1 MSIIK
6 RFSLLLC
13 LLLALTTGAAAAG
26 TITDLRTDCLVAGNG
41 SCQVTQTVTIEFTG
55 IEQSLTIPLGANAKR
70 ASIAGYR
77 AQKTVEDGY
86 TLFQLKDDAGFAG
99 SRTFTVTYTLS
110 GLVTET
116 DGEQTLNLPLL
127 CPKWDYPI
135 EHFSF
140 TVTMP
145 KDIETV
151 PGFSSG
157 YYGDVI
163 EDYMT
168 AARQGAVLLGDLD
181 TALKD
186 HESLTMTLALGP
198 RYFTGTYSGWSANWV
213 AAAFCILFALLALGY
228 WFLTL
233 RSPRLSVSSRSL
245 PPDSALPCDLPFLLA
260 GAKPDFNMLLCHWAS
275 LGYLSIAVD
284 PQGHVSLLR
293 HMYMGNERRGLECK
307 LFAALFARADR
318 CDGASIHYKNTAK
331 SAAGALAR
339 FWGRRLYERGSGNVL
354 VMRALAALCSGVA
367 LLSAASFLLPV
378 LLPFLIGLLAA
389 LLAQRPIALCTNRLH
404 APRTLA
410 AFFCTLLLFAL
421 LGSALFFLGRV
432 LFGELS
438 GFLREIPSLLSSIS
452 VPLASIKLR
461 LYALAGRLP
470 DGLGTGL
477 RASLDQF
484 FQSSGAFGAR
494 AYEWLFHQASS
505 FLSHLPG
512 VVLFAVAAIVSSFML
527 AAQLPQLRRSFAAHL
542 PQLARGKLASAL
554 GHIRAALG
562 WLLAQLKLMGVT
574 FLILTAGFL
583 LLRTE
588 YPLLFA
594 LLTTLI
600 DALPVFGTGTV
611 LIPWALLEFLH
622 GNTACGVGFLILY
635 AVAALTRQTLEPRLV
650 GQQIGLAPIFTLLAL
665 YAGYKTIGVPGM
677 ILFPICAVLFRQLW
691 DHSGLQN
698 S

>member
-6 RFSLLLC
+6 RFLLLLF

-77 AQKTVEDGY
+77 AQKIVEDGY

-99 SRTFTVTYTLS
+99 GRTFTVTYTLS

-213 AAAFCILFALLALGY
+213 AAAFCILFAVLALGY

-378 LLPFLIGLLAA
+378 LPLRWLVLALCFVLGAAMSACVQLAAIRWYLRHVPVLALGGVCAVAMLVLGNLSGTFPLMLLAA
-389 LLAQRPIALCTNRLH
+389 ALSALTGVLTRHGGQRSRAGGRLLGQVLGFRQFLRRVTPSHLLMRLQRDPQYFYRTLPYAEAMGLGAMFARKFGDTELDPCEWYNEPNL
-404 APRTLA
+404 PRTAEGFYEKLKE
-410 AFFCTLLLFAL
+410 TLAL
-421 LGSALFFLGRV
+421 LN
-432 LFGELS
+432 LS
-438 GFLREIPSLLSSIS
+438 I
-452 VPLASIKLR
+452 
-461 LYALAGRLP
+461 
-470 DGLGTGL
+470 
-477 RASLDQF
+477 Q
-484 FQSSGAFGAR
+484 
-494 AYEWLFHQASS
+494 
-505 FLSHLPG
+505 
-512 VVLFAVAAIVSSFML
+512 
-527 AAQLPQLRRSFAAHL
+527 
-542 PQLARGKLASAL
+542 
-554 GHIRAALG
+554 
-562 WLLAQLKLMGVT
+562 
-574 FLILTAGFL
+574 
-583 LLRTE
+583 
-588 YPLLFA
+588 
-594 LLTTLI
+594 
-600 DALPVFGTGTV
+600 
-611 LIPWALLEFLH
+611 
-622 GNTACGVGFLILY
+622 C
-635 AVAALTRQTLEPRLV
+635 
-650 GQQIGLAPIFTLLAL
+650 
-665 YAGYKTIGVPGM
+665 
-677 ILFPICAVLFRQLW
+677 
-691 DHSGLQN
+691 
-698 S
+698 

>member
-1 MSIIK
+1 MPS
-6 RFSLLLC
+6 RAFWAAC
-13 LLLALTTGAAAAG
+13 LRILAAA
-26 TITDLRTDCLVAGNG
+26 
-41 SCQVTQTVTIEFTG
+41 
-55 IEQSLTIPLGANAKR
+55 LG
-70 ASIAGYR
+70 
-77 AQKTVEDGY
+77 VF
-86 TLFQLKDDAGFAG
+86 LFV
-99 SRTFTVTYTLS
+99 R
-110 GLVTET
+110 
-116 DGEQTLNLPLL
+116 
-127 CPKWDYPI
+127 
-135 EHFSF
+135 
-140 TVTMP
+140 
-145 KDIETV
+145 
-151 PGFSSG
+151 
-157 YYGDVI
+157 
-163 EDYMT
+163 
-168 AARQGAVLLGDLD
+168 
-181 TALKD
+181 
-186 HESLTMTLALGP
+186 
-198 RYFTGTYSGWSANWV
+198 
-213 AAAFCILFALLALGY
+213 
-228 WFLTL
+228 
-233 RSPRLSVSSRSL
+233 
-245 PPDSALPCDLPFLLA
+245 
-260 GAKPDFNMLLCHWAS
+260 
-275 LGYLSIAVD
+275 
-284 PQGHVSLLR
+284 
-293 HMYMGNERRGLECK
+293 
-307 LFAALFARADR
+307 
-318 CDGASIHYKNTAK
+318 
-331 SAAGALAR
+331 
-339 FWGRRLYERGSGNVL
+339 
-354 VMRALAALCSGVA
+354 
-367 LLSAASFLLPV
+367 FLLPV
-378 LLPFLIGLLAA
+378 LLPFLIGLLVA

-527 AAQLPQLRRSFAAHL
+527 AAHL

-554 GHIRAALG
+554 GHIRAALGG

-691 DHSGLQN
+691 DHSGLQD

>member
-1 MSIIK
+1 MIPYSFRVFQPGRKKAGCGAENGAHLGRNGRIFPAYAARRVAFCAGLWYFIHDCRIFYGVSIIK
-6 RFSLLLC
+6 RFFLLLF

-70 ASIAGYR
+70 ASIAGYH

-151 PGFSSG
+151 PSFSSG

-213 AAAFCILFALLALGY
+213 AAAFCILFAVLALGY
-228 WFLTL
+228 WFVTL

-378 LLPFLIGLLAA
+378 LPLRWLVLALCFVLGAAMSACVQLAAIRWYLRHVPVLALGGVCAVAMLVLGNLSGTFPLMLLAA
-389 LLAQRPIALCTNRLH
+389 ALSALTGVLTRHGGQRSRAGGRLLGQVLGFRQFLRRVTPSHLLMRLQRDPQYFYRTLPYAEAMGLGAMFARKFGDTELDPCEWYNEPNL
-404 APRTLA
+404 PRTAEGFYEKLKE
-410 AFFCTLLLFAL
+410 TLAL
-421 LGSALFFLGRV
+421 LN
-432 LFGELS
+432 LS
-438 GFLREIPSLLSSIS
+438 I
-452 VPLASIKLR
+452 
-461 LYALAGRLP
+461 
-470 DGLGTGL
+470 
-477 RASLDQF
+477 Q
-484 FQSSGAFGAR
+484 
-494 AYEWLFHQASS
+494 
-505 FLSHLPG
+505 
-512 VVLFAVAAIVSSFML
+512 
-527 AAQLPQLRRSFAAHL
+527 
-542 PQLARGKLASAL
+542 
-554 GHIRAALG
+554 
-562 WLLAQLKLMGVT
+562 
-574 FLILTAGFL
+574 
-583 LLRTE
+583 
-588 YPLLFA
+588 
-594 LLTTLI
+594 
-600 DALPVFGTGTV
+600 
-611 LIPWALLEFLH
+611 
-622 GNTACGVGFLILY
+622 C
-635 AVAALTRQTLEPRLV
+635 
-650 GQQIGLAPIFTLLAL
+650 
-665 YAGYKTIGVPGM
+665 
-677 ILFPICAVLFRQLW
+677 
-691 DHSGLQN
+691 
-698 S
+698 

>member
-6 RFSLLLC
+6 RFLLLLF

-26 TITDLRTDCLVAGNG
+26 TSTDLRTDCLVAGNG

-70 ASIAGYR
+70 AAIAGYR

-110 GLVTET
+110 GLVSET

-145 KDIETV
+145 KDLETV

-228 WFLTL
+228 WFVTL

-378 LLPFLIGLLAA
+378 LPLRWLVLALCFVLGAAMSACVQLAAIRWYLRRVPVLALGGVCAVAMLVLGNLSGTFPLMLLAA
-389 LLAQRPIALCTNRLH
+389 ALSALTGVLTRHGGQRSRAGGRLLGQVLGFRQFLRRVTPSHLLMRLQRDPQYFYRTLPYAEAMGLGAMFARKFGDTELDPCEWYNEPNL
-404 APRTLA
+404 PRTAEGFYEKLKE
-410 AFFCTLLLFAL
+410 TLAL
-421 LGSALFFLGRV
+421 LN
-432 LFGELS
+432 LS
-438 GFLREIPSLLSSIS
+438 I
-452 VPLASIKLR
+452 
-461 LYALAGRLP
+461 
-470 DGLGTGL
+470 
-477 RASLDQF
+477 Q
-484 FQSSGAFGAR
+484 
-494 AYEWLFHQASS
+494 
-505 FLSHLPG
+505 
-512 VVLFAVAAIVSSFML
+512 
-527 AAQLPQLRRSFAAHL
+527 
-542 PQLARGKLASAL
+542 
-554 GHIRAALG
+554 
-562 WLLAQLKLMGVT
+562 
-574 FLILTAGFL
+574 
-583 LLRTE
+583 
-588 YPLLFA
+588 
-594 LLTTLI
+594 
-600 DALPVFGTGTV
+600 
-611 LIPWALLEFLH
+611 
-622 GNTACGVGFLILY
+622 C
-635 AVAALTRQTLEPRLV
+635 
-650 GQQIGLAPIFTLLAL
+650 
-665 YAGYKTIGVPGM
+665 
-677 ILFPICAVLFRQLW
+677 
-691 DHSGLQN
+691 
-698 S
+698 

>member
-6 RFSLLLC
+6 RFLLLLF

-70 ASIAGYR
+70 ASIAGYH

-213 AAAFCILFALLALGY
+213 AAAFCILFAVLALGY
-228 WFLTL
+228 WFVTL

-245 PPDSALPCDLPFLLA
+245 PPDSALPCELPFLLA

-378 LLPFLIGLLAA
+378 LPLRWLVLALCFVLGAAMSACVQLAAIRWYLRHVPVLALGGAGAVAMLVLGNLSGTFPLMLLAA
-389 LLAQRPIALCTNRLH
+389 ALSALTGVLTRHGGQRSRAGGRLLGQVLGFRQFLRRVTPSHLLMRLQRDPQYFYRTLPYAEAMGLGAMFARKFGDTELDPCEWYNEPNL
-404 APRTLA
+404 PRTAEGFYEKLKE
-410 AFFCTLLLFAL
+410 TLAL
-421 LGSALFFLGRV
+421 LN
-432 LFGELS
+432 LS
-438 GFLREIPSLLSSIS
+438 I
-452 VPLASIKLR
+452 
-461 LYALAGRLP
+461 
-470 DGLGTGL
+470 
-477 RASLDQF
+477 Q
-484 FQSSGAFGAR
+484 
-494 AYEWLFHQASS
+494 
-505 FLSHLPG
+505 
-512 VVLFAVAAIVSSFML
+512 
-527 AAQLPQLRRSFAAHL
+527 
-542 PQLARGKLASAL
+542 
-554 GHIRAALG
+554 
-562 WLLAQLKLMGVT
+562 
-574 FLILTAGFL
+574 
-583 LLRTE
+583 
-588 YPLLFA
+588 
-594 LLTTLI
+594 
-600 DALPVFGTGTV
+600 
-611 LIPWALLEFLH
+611 
-622 GNTACGVGFLILY
+622 C
-635 AVAALTRQTLEPRLV
+635 
-650 GQQIGLAPIFTLLAL
+650 
-665 YAGYKTIGVPGM
+665 
-677 ILFPICAVLFRQLW
+677 
-691 DHSGLQN
+691 
-698 S
+698 

>member
-6 RFSLLLC
+6 RFLLLLF

-70 ASIAGYR
+70 ASIAGYH

-110 GLVTET
+110 GLVSET
-116 DGEQTLNLPLL
+116 DGEQTLTLTLL

-151 PGFSSG
+151 PSFSSG

-213 AAAFCILFALLALGY
+213 AAAFCILFAVLALGY

-378 LLPFLIGLLAA
+378 LPLRWLVLALCFVLGAAMSACVQLAAIRWYLRHVPVLALGGVCAVAMLVLGNLSGTFPLMLLAA
-389 LLAQRPIALCTNRLH
+389 ALSALTGVLTRHGGQRSRAGGRLLGQVLGFRQFLRRVTPSHLLMRLQRDPQYFYRTLPYAEAMGLGAMFARKFGDTELDPCEWYNEPNL
-404 APRTLA
+404 PRTAEGFYEKLKE
-410 AFFCTLLLFAL
+410 TLAL
-421 LGSALFFLGRV
+421 LN
-432 LFGELS
+432 LS
-438 GFLREIPSLLSSIS
+438 I
-452 VPLASIKLR
+452 
-461 LYALAGRLP
+461 
-470 DGLGTGL
+470 
-477 RASLDQF
+477 Q
-484 FQSSGAFGAR
+484 
-494 AYEWLFHQASS
+494 
-505 FLSHLPG
+505 
-512 VVLFAVAAIVSSFML
+512 
-527 AAQLPQLRRSFAAHL
+527 
-542 PQLARGKLASAL
+542 
-554 GHIRAALG
+554 
-562 WLLAQLKLMGVT
+562 
-574 FLILTAGFL
+574 
-583 LLRTE
+583 
-588 YPLLFA
+588 
-594 LLTTLI
+594 
-600 DALPVFGTGTV
+600 
-611 LIPWALLEFLH
+611 
-622 GNTACGVGFLILY
+622 C
-635 AVAALTRQTLEPRLV
+635 
-650 GQQIGLAPIFTLLAL
+650 
-665 YAGYKTIGVPGM
+665 
-677 ILFPICAVLFRQLW
+677 
-691 DHSGLQN
+691 
-698 S
+698 

>member
-6 RFSLLLC
+6 RFLLLLF

-77 AQKTVEDGY
+77 AQKIVEDGY

-99 SRTFTVTYTLS
+99 GRTFTVTYTLS

-213 AAAFCILFALLALGY
+213 AAAFCILFAVLALGY
-228 WFLTL
+228 WFVTL

-307 LFAALFARADR
+307 LFAALFAKADR

-378 LLPFLIGLLAA
+378 LPLRWLVLVLCFVLGAAMSACVQLAAIRWYLRHVPVLALGGACAVAMLVLGNLSGTFPLMLLAA
-389 LLAQRPIALCTNRLH
+389 ALSALTGVLTRHGGQRSRAGGRLLGQVLGFRQFLRRVTPSHLLMRLQRDPQYFYRTLPYAEAMGLGAMFARKFGDTELDPCEWYNEPNL
-404 APRTLA
+404 PRTAEGFYEKLKE
-410 AFFCTLLLFAL
+410 TLAL
-421 LGSALFFLGRV
+421 LN
-432 LFGELS
+432 LS
-438 GFLREIPSLLSSIS
+438 I
-452 VPLASIKLR
+452 
-461 LYALAGRLP
+461 
-470 DGLGTGL
+470 
-477 RASLDQF
+477 Q
-484 FQSSGAFGAR
+484 
-494 AYEWLFHQASS
+494 
-505 FLSHLPG
+505 
-512 VVLFAVAAIVSSFML
+512 
-527 AAQLPQLRRSFAAHL
+527 
-542 PQLARGKLASAL
+542 
-554 GHIRAALG
+554 
-562 WLLAQLKLMGVT
+562 
-574 FLILTAGFL
+574 
-583 LLRTE
+583 
-588 YPLLFA
+588 
-594 LLTTLI
+594 
-600 DALPVFGTGTV
+600 
-611 LIPWALLEFLH
+611 
-622 GNTACGVGFLILY
+622 C
-635 AVAALTRQTLEPRLV
+635 
-650 GQQIGLAPIFTLLAL
+650 
-665 YAGYKTIGVPGM
+665 
-677 ILFPICAVLFRQLW
+677 
-691 DHSGLQN
+691 
-698 S
+698 

>member
-6 RFSLLLC
+6 RFLLLLF

-77 AQKTVEDGY
+77 AQKIVEDGY

-99 SRTFTVTYTLS
+99 GRTFTVTYTLS

-228 WFLTL
+228 WFVTL

-378 LLPFLIGLLAA
+378 LPLRWLVLALCFVLGAAMSACVQLAAIRWYLRHVPVLALGGACAVAMLVLGNLSGTFPLMLLAA
-389 LLAQRPIALCTNRLH
+389 ALSALTGVLTRHGGQRSRAGGRLLGQVLGFRQFLRRVTPSHLLMRLQRDPQYFYRTLPYAEAMGLGAMFARKFGDTELDPCEWYNEPNL
-404 APRTLA
+404 PRTAEGFYEKLKE
-410 AFFCTLLLFAL
+410 TLAL
-421 LGSALFFLGRV
+421 LN
-432 LFGELS
+432 LS
-438 GFLREIPSLLSSIS
+438 I
-452 VPLASIKLR
+452 
-461 LYALAGRLP
+461 
-470 DGLGTGL
+470 
-477 RASLDQF
+477 Q
-484 FQSSGAFGAR
+484 
-494 AYEWLFHQASS
+494 
-505 FLSHLPG
+505 
-512 VVLFAVAAIVSSFML
+512 
-527 AAQLPQLRRSFAAHL
+527 
-542 PQLARGKLASAL
+542 
-554 GHIRAALG
+554 
-562 WLLAQLKLMGVT
+562 
-574 FLILTAGFL
+574 
-583 LLRTE
+583 
-588 YPLLFA
+588 
-594 LLTTLI
+594 
-600 DALPVFGTGTV
+600 
-611 LIPWALLEFLH
+611 
-622 GNTACGVGFLILY
+622 C
-635 AVAALTRQTLEPRLV
+635 
-650 GQQIGLAPIFTLLAL
+650 
-665 YAGYKTIGVPGM
+665 
-677 ILFPICAVLFRQLW
+677 
-691 DHSGLQN
+691 
-698 S
+698 

>member
-6 RFSLLLC
+6 RFLLLLF

-70 ASIAGYR
+70 ASIAGYH

-86 TLFQLKDDAGFAG
+86 TLFQLKDDAGFTG

-110 GLVTET
+110 GLVSET
-116 DGEQTLNLPLL
+116 DGEQTLALPLL

-213 AAAFCILFALLALGY
+213 AAAFCILFAVLALGY
-228 WFLTL
+228 WFVTL

-378 LLPFLIGLLAA
+378 LPLRWLVLVLCFVLGAAMSACIQLAAIRWYLRRVPVLALGGACAVAMLVLGNLSGTFPLMLLAA
-389 LLAQRPIALCTNRLH
+389 ALSALTGVLTRHGGQRSRAGGRLLGQVLGFRQFLRRVTPSHLLMRLQRDPQYFYRTLPYAEAMGLGAMFARKFGDTELDPCEWYNEPNL
-404 APRTLA
+404 PRTAEGFYEKLKE
-410 AFFCTLLLFAL
+410 TLAL
-421 LGSALFFLGRV
+421 LN
-432 LFGELS
+432 LS
-438 GFLREIPSLLSSIS
+438 I
-452 VPLASIKLR
+452 
-461 LYALAGRLP
+461 
-470 DGLGTGL
+470 
-477 RASLDQF
+477 Q
-484 FQSSGAFGAR
+484 
-494 AYEWLFHQASS
+494 
-505 FLSHLPG
+505 
-512 VVLFAVAAIVSSFML
+512 
-527 AAQLPQLRRSFAAHL
+527 
-542 PQLARGKLASAL
+542 
-554 GHIRAALG
+554 
-562 WLLAQLKLMGVT
+562 
-574 FLILTAGFL
+574 
-583 LLRTE
+583 
-588 YPLLFA
+588 
-594 LLTTLI
+594 
-600 DALPVFGTGTV
+600 
-611 LIPWALLEFLH
+611 
-622 GNTACGVGFLILY
+622 C
-635 AVAALTRQTLEPRLV
+635 
-650 GQQIGLAPIFTLLAL
+650 
-665 YAGYKTIGVPGM
+665 
-677 ILFPICAVLFRQLW
+677 
-691 DHSGLQN
+691 
-698 S
+698 

>member
-6 RFSLLLC
+6 RFLLLLF

-77 AQKTVEDGY
+77 AQKIVEDGY

-99 SRTFTVTYTLS
+99 GRTFTVTYTLS

-145 KDIETV
+145 KDLETV

-213 AAAFCILFALLALGY
+213 AAAFCILFAVLALGY

-378 LLPFLIGLLAA
+378 LPLRWLVLALCFVLGAAMSACVQLAAIRWYLRHVPVLALGGVCAVAMLVLGNLSGTFPLMLLAA
-389 LLAQRPIALCTNRLH
+389 ALSALTGVLTRHGGQRSRAGGRLLGQVLGFRQFLRRVTPSHLLMRLQRDPQYFYRTLPYAEAMGLGAMFARKFGDTELDPCEWYNEPNL
-404 APRTLA
+404 PRTAEGFYEKLKE
-410 AFFCTLLLFAL
+410 TLAL
-421 LGSALFFLGRV
+421 LN
-432 LFGELS
+432 LS
-438 GFLREIPSLLSSIS
+438 I
-452 VPLASIKLR
+452 
-461 LYALAGRLP
+461 
-470 DGLGTGL
+470 
-477 RASLDQF
+477 Q
-484 FQSSGAFGAR
+484 
-494 AYEWLFHQASS
+494 
-505 FLSHLPG
+505 
-512 VVLFAVAAIVSSFML
+512 
-527 AAQLPQLRRSFAAHL
+527 
-542 PQLARGKLASAL
+542 
-554 GHIRAALG
+554 
-562 WLLAQLKLMGVT
+562 
-574 FLILTAGFL
+574 
-583 LLRTE
+583 
-588 YPLLFA
+588 
-594 LLTTLI
+594 
-600 DALPVFGTGTV
+600 
-611 LIPWALLEFLH
+611 
-622 GNTACGVGFLILY
+622 C
-635 AVAALTRQTLEPRLV
+635 
-650 GQQIGLAPIFTLLAL
+650 
-665 YAGYKTIGVPGM
+665 
-677 ILFPICAVLFRQLW
+677 
-691 DHSGLQN
+691 
-698 S
+698 

>member
-6 RFSLLLC
+6 RFLLLLF

-26 TITDLRTDCLVAGNG
+26 TITDLRTDCIVAGNG

-70 ASIAGYR
+70 ASIAGYH

-213 AAAFCILFALLALGY
+213 AAAFCILFAVLALGY

-378 LLPFLIGLLAA
+378 LPLRWLVLALCFVLGAAMSACVQLAAIRWYLRHVPVLALGGACAVAMLVLGNLSGTFPLMLLAA
-389 LLAQRPIALCTNRLH
+389 ALSALTGVLTRHGGQRSRAGGRLLGQVLGFRQFLRRVTPSHLLMRLQRDPQYFYRTLPYAEAMGLGAMFARKFGDTELDPCEWYNEPNL
-404 APRTLA
+404 PRTAEGFYEKLKE
-410 AFFCTLLLFAL
+410 TLAL
-421 LGSALFFLGRV
+421 LN
-432 LFGELS
+432 LS
-438 GFLREIPSLLSSIS
+438 I
-452 VPLASIKLR
+452 
-461 LYALAGRLP
+461 
-470 DGLGTGL
+470 
-477 RASLDQF
+477 Q
-484 FQSSGAFGAR
+484 
-494 AYEWLFHQASS
+494 
-505 FLSHLPG
+505 
-512 VVLFAVAAIVSSFML
+512 
-527 AAQLPQLRRSFAAHL
+527 
-542 PQLARGKLASAL
+542 
-554 GHIRAALG
+554 
-562 WLLAQLKLMGVT
+562 
-574 FLILTAGFL
+574 
-583 LLRTE
+583 
-588 YPLLFA
+588 
-594 LLTTLI
+594 
-600 DALPVFGTGTV
+600 
-611 LIPWALLEFLH
+611 
-622 GNTACGVGFLILY
+622 C
-635 AVAALTRQTLEPRLV
+635 
-650 GQQIGLAPIFTLLAL
+650 
-665 YAGYKTIGVPGM
+665 
-677 ILFPICAVLFRQLW
+677 
-691 DHSGLQN
+691 
-698 S
+698 

>member
-6 RFSLLLC
+6 RFLLLLF

-77 AQKTVEDGY
+77 AQKIAEDGY

-99 SRTFTVTYTLS
+99 GRTFTVTYTLS

-378 LLPFLIGLLAA
+378 LPLRWLVLALCFVLGAAMSACVQLAAIRWYLRHVPVLALGGACAVAMLVLGNLSGTFPLMLLAA
-389 LLAQRPIALCTNRLH
+389 ALSALTGVLTRHGGQRSRAGGRLLGQVLGFRQFLRRVTPSHLLMRLQRDPQYFYRTLPYAEAMGLGAMFARKFGDTDPCEWYNEPNL
-404 APRTLA
+404 PRTAEGFYEKLKE
-410 AFFCTLLLFAL
+410 TLAL
-421 LGSALFFLGRV
+421 LN
-432 LFGELS
+432 LS
-438 GFLREIPSLLSSIS
+438 I
-452 VPLASIKLR
+452 
-461 LYALAGRLP
+461 
-470 DGLGTGL
+470 
-477 RASLDQF
+477 Q
-484 FQSSGAFGAR
+484 
-494 AYEWLFHQASS
+494 
-505 FLSHLPG
+505 
-512 VVLFAVAAIVSSFML
+512 
-527 AAQLPQLRRSFAAHL
+527 
-542 PQLARGKLASAL
+542 
-554 GHIRAALG
+554 
-562 WLLAQLKLMGVT
+562 
-574 FLILTAGFL
+574 
-583 LLRTE
+583 
-588 YPLLFA
+588 
-594 LLTTLI
+594 
-600 DALPVFGTGTV
+600 
-611 LIPWALLEFLH
+611 
-622 GNTACGVGFLILY
+622 C
-635 AVAALTRQTLEPRLV
+635 
-650 GQQIGLAPIFTLLAL
+650 
-665 YAGYKTIGVPGM
+665 
-677 ILFPICAVLFRQLW
+677 
-691 DHSGLQN
+691 
-698 S
+698 

>member
-6 RFSLLLC
+6 RFFLLLF

-70 ASIAGYR
+70 ASIAGYH

-378 LLPFLIGLLAA
+378 LPLRWLVLALCFVLGAAMSACVQLAAIRWYLRRVPVLALGGACAVAMLVLGNLSGTFPLMLLAA
-389 LLAQRPIALCTNRLH
+389 ALSALTGVLTRHGGQRSRAGGRLLGQVLGFRQFLRRVTPSHLLMRLQRDPQYFYRTLPYAEAMGLGAAFARKFGDTELDPCEWYNEPNL
-404 APRTLA
+404 PRTAEGFYEKLKE
-410 AFFCTLLLFAL
+410 TLAL
-421 LGSALFFLGRV
+421 LN
-432 LFGELS
+432 LS
-438 GFLREIPSLLSSIS
+438 I
-452 VPLASIKLR
+452 
-461 LYALAGRLP
+461 
-470 DGLGTGL
+470 
-477 RASLDQF
+477 Q
-484 FQSSGAFGAR
+484 
-494 AYEWLFHQASS
+494 
-505 FLSHLPG
+505 
-512 VVLFAVAAIVSSFML
+512 
-527 AAQLPQLRRSFAAHL
+527 
-542 PQLARGKLASAL
+542 
-554 GHIRAALG
+554 
-562 WLLAQLKLMGVT
+562 
-574 FLILTAGFL
+574 
-583 LLRTE
+583 
-588 YPLLFA
+588 
-594 LLTTLI
+594 
-600 DALPVFGTGTV
+600 
-611 LIPWALLEFLH
+611 
-622 GNTACGVGFLILY
+622 C
-635 AVAALTRQTLEPRLV
+635 
-650 GQQIGLAPIFTLLAL
+650 
-665 YAGYKTIGVPGM
+665 
-677 ILFPICAVLFRQLW
+677 
-691 DHSGLQN
+691 
-698 S
+698 

>member
-6 RFSLLLC
+6 RFLLLLF

-26 TITDLRTDCLVAGNG
+26 TITDLRTDCIVAGNG

-70 ASIAGYR
+70 ASIAGYH

-116 DGEQTLNLPLL
+116 DGEQTLNLLLL

-228 WFLTL
+228 WFVTL

-378 LLPFLIGLLAA
+378 LPLRWLVLALCFVLGAAMSACVQLAAIRWYLRRVPVLALGGVCAVAMLVLGNLSGTFPLMLLAA
-389 LLAQRPIALCTNRLH
+389 ALSALTGVLTRHGGQRSRAGGRLLGQVLGFRQFLRRVTPSHLLMRLQRDPQYFYRTLPYAEAMGLGAMFARKFGDTELDPCEWYNEPNL
-404 APRTLA
+404 PRTAEGFYEKLKE
-410 AFFCTLLLFAL
+410 TLAL
-421 LGSALFFLGRV
+421 LN
-432 LFGELS
+432 LS
-438 GFLREIPSLLSSIS
+438 I
-452 VPLASIKLR
+452 
-461 LYALAGRLP
+461 
-470 DGLGTGL
+470 
-477 RASLDQF
+477 Q
-484 FQSSGAFGAR
+484 
-494 AYEWLFHQASS
+494 
-505 FLSHLPG
+505 
-512 VVLFAVAAIVSSFML
+512 
-527 AAQLPQLRRSFAAHL
+527 
-542 PQLARGKLASAL
+542 
-554 GHIRAALG
+554 
-562 WLLAQLKLMGVT
+562 
-574 FLILTAGFL
+574 
-583 LLRTE
+583 
-588 YPLLFA
+588 
-594 LLTTLI
+594 
-600 DALPVFGTGTV
+600 
-611 LIPWALLEFLH
+611 
-622 GNTACGVGFLILY
+622 C
-635 AVAALTRQTLEPRLV
+635 
-650 GQQIGLAPIFTLLAL
+650 
-665 YAGYKTIGVPGM
+665 
-677 ILFPICAVLFRQLW
+677 
-691 DHSGLQN
+691 
-698 S
+698 

>member
-6 RFSLLLC
+6 RFLLLLF

-70 ASIAGYR
+70 ASIAGYH

-213 AAAFCILFALLALGY
+213 AAAFCILFAVLALGY

-378 LLPFLIGLLAA
+378 LPLRWLVLALCFVLGAAMSACVQLAAIRWYLRHVPVLALGGACAVAMLVLGNLSGTFPLMLLAA
-389 LLAQRPIALCTNRLH
+389 ALSALTGVLTRHGGQRSRAGGRLLGQVLGFRQFLRRVTPSHLLMRLQRDPQYFYRTLPYAEAMGLGAMFARKFGDTELDPCEWYNEPNL
-404 APRTLA
+404 PRTAEGFYEKLKE
-410 AFFCTLLLFAL
+410 TLAL
-421 LGSALFFLGRV
+421 LN
-432 LFGELS
+432 LS
-438 GFLREIPSLLSSIS
+438 I
-452 VPLASIKLR
+452 
-461 LYALAGRLP
+461 
-470 DGLGTGL
+470 
-477 RASLDQF
+477 Q
-484 FQSSGAFGAR
+484 
-494 AYEWLFHQASS
+494 
-505 FLSHLPG
+505 
-512 VVLFAVAAIVSSFML
+512 
-527 AAQLPQLRRSFAAHL
+527 
-542 PQLARGKLASAL
+542 
-554 GHIRAALG
+554 
-562 WLLAQLKLMGVT
+562 
-574 FLILTAGFL
+574 
-583 LLRTE
+583 
-588 YPLLFA
+588 
-594 LLTTLI
+594 
-600 DALPVFGTGTV
+600 
-611 LIPWALLEFLH
+611 
-622 GNTACGVGFLILY
+622 C
-635 AVAALTRQTLEPRLV
+635 
-650 GQQIGLAPIFTLLAL
+650 
-665 YAGYKTIGVPGM
+665 
-677 ILFPICAVLFRQLW
+677 
-691 DHSGLQN
+691 
-698 S
+698 

>member
-6 RFSLLLC
+6 RFLLLLF

-70 ASIAGYR
+70 ASIAGYH

-213 AAAFCILFALLALGY
+213 AAAFCILFAVLALGY

-378 LLPFLIGLLAA
+378 LPLRWLVLALCFVLGAAMSACVQLAAIRWYLRHVPVLALGGACAVAMLVLGNRSGTFPLMLLAA
-389 LLAQRPIALCTNRLH
+389 ALSALTGVLTRHGGQRSRAGGRLLGQVLGFRQFLRRVTPSHLLMRLQRDPQYFYRTLPYAEAMGLGAMFARKFGDTELDPCEWYNEPNL
-404 APRTLA
+404 PRTAEGFYEKLKE
-410 AFFCTLLLFAL
+410 TLAL
-421 LGSALFFLGRV
+421 LN
-432 LFGELS
+432 LS
-438 GFLREIPSLLSSIS
+438 I
-452 VPLASIKLR
+452 
-461 LYALAGRLP
+461 
-470 DGLGTGL
+470 
-477 RASLDQF
+477 Q
-484 FQSSGAFGAR
+484 
-494 AYEWLFHQASS
+494 
-505 FLSHLPG
+505 
-512 VVLFAVAAIVSSFML
+512 
-527 AAQLPQLRRSFAAHL
+527 
-542 PQLARGKLASAL
+542 
-554 GHIRAALG
+554 
-562 WLLAQLKLMGVT
+562 
-574 FLILTAGFL
+574 
-583 LLRTE
+583 
-588 YPLLFA
+588 
-594 LLTTLI
+594 
-600 DALPVFGTGTV
+600 
-611 LIPWALLEFLH
+611 
-622 GNTACGVGFLILY
+622 C
-635 AVAALTRQTLEPRLV
+635 
-650 GQQIGLAPIFTLLAL
+650 
-665 YAGYKTIGVPGM
+665 
-677 ILFPICAVLFRQLW
+677 
-691 DHSGLQN
+691 
-698 S
+698 

>member
-6 RFSLLLC
+6 RFLLLLF

-77 AQKTVEDGY
+77 AQKIVEDGY
-86 TLFQLKDDAGFAG
+86 PLFQLKDDAGFAG
-99 SRTFTVTYTLS
+99 GRTFTVTYTLS

-213 AAAFCILFALLALGY
+213 AAAFCILFAVLALGY
-228 WFLTL
+228 WFVTL

-378 LLPFLIGLLAA
+378 LPLRWLVLALCFVLGAAMSACVQLAA
-389 LLAQRPIALCTNRLH
+389 IRWYLRHVPVLALGGVCAVAMLVLGNQAEAKGKASGQIMPLCFY
-404 APRTLA
+404 LA
-410 AFFCTLLLFAL
+410 
-421 LGSALFFLGRV
+421 G
-432 LFGELS
+432 FGAGTPQQEAVPK
-438 GFLREIPSLLSSIS
+438 GQEFSSIENLWPRDDS
-452 VPLASIKLR
+452 CSHENP
-461 LYALAGRLP
+461 
-470 DGLGTGL
+470 
-477 RASLDQF
+477 
-484 FQSSGAFGAR
+484 
-494 AYEWLFHQASS
+494 H
-505 FLSHLPG
+505 FL
-512 VVLFAVAAIVSSFML
+512 
-527 AAQLPQLRRSFAAHL
+527 
-542 PQLARGKLASAL
+542 K
-554 GHIRAALG
+554 IRFS
-562 WLLAQLKLMGVT
+562 QPK
-574 FLILTAGFL
+574 
-583 LLRTE
+583 E
-588 YPLLFA
+588 
-594 LLTTLI
+594 
-600 DALPVFGTGTV
+600 DAP
-611 LIPWALLEFLH
+611 
-622 GNTACGVGFLILY
+622 
-635 AVAALTRQTLEPRLV
+635 
-650 GQQIGLAPIFTLLAL
+650 
-665 YAGYKTIGVPGM
+665 
-677 ILFPICAVLFRQLW
+677 
-691 DHSGLQN
+691 
-698 S
+698 

>member
-1 MSIIK
+1 MRLPTLFRRAAVQRVAFSARLWYFIHDCRIFYGVSIIK
-6 RFSLLLC
+6 RFVLLLC

-99 SRTFTVTYTLS
+99 GRTFTVTYTLS

-213 AAAFCILFALLALGY
+213 AAAFWILFAVLALGY
-228 WFLTL
+228 WFVTL

-275 LGYLSIAVD
+275 LG
-284 PQGHVSLLR
+284 
-293 HMYMGNERRGLECK
+293 
-307 LFAALFARADR
+307 
-318 CDGASIHYKNTAK
+318 
-331 SAAGALAR
+331 
-339 FWGRRLYERGSGNVL
+339 
-354 VMRALAALCSGVA
+354 
-367 LLSAASFLLPV
+367 
-378 LLPFLIGLLAA
+378 
-389 LLAQRPIALCTNRLH
+389 
-404 APRTLA
+404 
-410 AFFCTLLLFAL
+410 
-421 LGSALFFLGRV
+421 
-432 LFGELS
+432 
-438 GFLREIPSLLSSIS
+438 
-452 VPLASIKLR
+452 
-461 LYALAGRLP
+461 
-470 DGLGTGL
+470 
-477 RASLDQF
+477 
-484 FQSSGAFGAR
+484 
-494 AYEWLFHQASS
+494 
-505 FLSHLPG
+505 
-512 VVLFAVAAIVSSFML
+512 
-527 AAQLPQLRRSFAAHL
+527 
-542 PQLARGKLASAL
+542 
-554 GHIRAALG
+554 
-562 WLLAQLKLMGVT
+562 
-574 FLILTAGFL
+574 
-583 LLRTE
+583 
-588 YPLLFA
+588 
-594 LLTTLI
+594 
-600 DALPVFGTGTV
+600 
-611 LIPWALLEFLH
+611 
-622 GNTACGVGFLILY
+622 
-635 AVAALTRQTLEPRLV
+635 
-650 GQQIGLAPIFTLLAL
+650 
-665 YAGYKTIGVPGM
+665 
-677 ILFPICAVLFRQLW
+677 
-691 DHSGLQN
+691 
-698 S
+698 

>member
-6 RFSLLLC
+6 RFFLLLF

-99 SRTFTVTYTLS
+99 SRTFTVTYTLA
-110 GLVTET
+110 GLVSET
-116 DGEQTLNLPLL
+116 DGERTLALPLL

-151 PGFSSG
+151 PSFSSG

-228 WFLTL
+228 WFVTL

-293 HMYMGNERRGLECK
+293 HIRTWAMSGGVSSASSLPRSLPRPT
-307 LFAALFARADR
+307 AATAP
-318 CDGASIHYKNTAK
+318 SIHYKIPPK

-378 LLPFLIGLLAA
+378 LPLRWLVLVLCFVLGAA
-389 LLAQRPIALCTNRLH
+389 MSAACSWRRSAGICGTGAGAGARRRVRRGDAGAGQPQRDVPADAAGRGAQRTDRRAHAARRTAEPRGRTAAGAGFGIPAVFAARDAVAPADALTARPAVFFTGRCPMQRRWASARCSPGNSATRSWTPANGTMS
-404 APRTLA
+404 RTCRA
-410 AFFCTLLLFAL
+410 
-421 LGSALFFLGRV
+421 R
-432 LFGELS
+432 
-438 GFLREIPSLLSSIS
+438 R
-452 VPLASIKLR
+452 
-461 LYALAGRLP
+461 
-470 DGLGTGL
+470 
-477 RASLDQF
+477 RAS
-484 FQSSGAFGAR
+484 
-494 AYEWLFHQASS
+494 
-505 FLSHLPG
+505 
-512 VVLFAVAAIVSSFML
+512 M
-527 AAQLPQLRRSFAAHL
+527 RS
-542 PQLARGKLASAL
+542 
-554 GHIRAALG
+554 
-562 WLLAQLKLMGVT
+562 
-574 FLILTAGFL
+574 
-583 LLRTE
+583 
-588 YPLLFA
+588 
-594 LLTTLI
+594 
-600 DALPVFGTGTV
+600 
-611 LIPWALLEFLH
+611 
-622 GNTACGVGFLILY
+622 
-635 AVAALTRQTLEPRLV
+635 
-650 GQQIGLAPIFTLLAL
+650 
-665 YAGYKTIGVPGM
+665 
-677 ILFPICAVLFRQLW
+677 
-691 DHSGLQN
+691 
-698 S
+698 

>member
-6 RFSLLLC
+6 RFFLLLF

-77 AQKTVEDGY
+77 AQKIAEDGY

-99 SRTFTVTYTLS
+99 GRTFTVTYTLS

-378 LLPFLIGLLAA
+378 LPLRWLVLALCFVLGAAMSACVQLAAIRWYLRHVPVLALGGACAVAMLVLGNLSGTFPLMLLAA
-389 LLAQRPIALCTNRLH
+389 ALSALTGVLTRHGGQRSRAGGRLLGQVLGFRQFLRRVTPSHLLMRLQRDPQYFYRTLPYAEAMGLGAMFARKFGDTELDPCEWYNEPNL
-404 APRTLA
+404 PRTAEGFYEKLKE
-410 AFFCTLLLFAL
+410 TLAL
-421 LGSALFFLGRV
+421 LN
-432 LFGELS
+432 LS
-438 GFLREIPSLLSSIS
+438 I
-452 VPLASIKLR
+452 
-461 LYALAGRLP
+461 
-470 DGLGTGL
+470 
-477 RASLDQF
+477 Q
-484 FQSSGAFGAR
+484 
-494 AYEWLFHQASS
+494 
-505 FLSHLPG
+505 
-512 VVLFAVAAIVSSFML
+512 
-527 AAQLPQLRRSFAAHL
+527 
-542 PQLARGKLASAL
+542 
-554 GHIRAALG
+554 
-562 WLLAQLKLMGVT
+562 
-574 FLILTAGFL
+574 
-583 LLRTE
+583 
-588 YPLLFA
+588 
-594 LLTTLI
+594 
-600 DALPVFGTGTV
+600 
-611 LIPWALLEFLH
+611 
-622 GNTACGVGFLILY
+622 C
-635 AVAALTRQTLEPRLV
+635 
-650 GQQIGLAPIFTLLAL
+650 
-665 YAGYKTIGVPGM
+665 
-677 ILFPICAVLFRQLW
+677 
-691 DHSGLQN
+691 
-698 S
+698 

>member
-6 RFSLLLC
+6 RFFLLLF

-70 ASIAGYR
+70 ASIAGYH

-151 PGFSSG
+151 PSFSSG

-213 AAAFCILFALLALGY
+213 AAAFCILFAVLALGY
-228 WFLTL
+228 WFVTL

-378 LLPFLIGLLAA
+378 LPLRWLVLALCFVLGAAMSACIQLAAIRWYLRHVPVLALGGACAVAMLVLGNLSGTFPLMLLAA
-389 LLAQRPIALCTNRLH
+389 ALSALTGVLTRHGGQRSRAGGRLLGQVLGFRQFLRRVTPSHLLMRLQRDPQYFYRTLPYAEAMGLGAMFARKFGDTELDPCEWYNEPNL
-404 APRTLA
+404 PRTAEGFYEKLKE
-410 AFFCTLLLFAL
+410 TLAL
-421 LGSALFFLGRV
+421 LN
-432 LFGELS
+432 LS
-438 GFLREIPSLLSSIS
+438 I
-452 VPLASIKLR
+452 
-461 LYALAGRLP
+461 
-470 DGLGTGL
+470 
-477 RASLDQF
+477 Q
-484 FQSSGAFGAR
+484 
-494 AYEWLFHQASS
+494 
-505 FLSHLPG
+505 
-512 VVLFAVAAIVSSFML
+512 
-527 AAQLPQLRRSFAAHL
+527 
-542 PQLARGKLASAL
+542 
-554 GHIRAALG
+554 
-562 WLLAQLKLMGVT
+562 
-574 FLILTAGFL
+574 
-583 LLRTE
+583 
-588 YPLLFA
+588 
-594 LLTTLI
+594 
-600 DALPVFGTGTV
+600 
-611 LIPWALLEFLH
+611 
-622 GNTACGVGFLILY
+622 C
-635 AVAALTRQTLEPRLV
+635 
-650 GQQIGLAPIFTLLAL
+650 
-665 YAGYKTIGVPGM
+665 
-677 ILFPICAVLFRQLW
+677 
-691 DHSGLQN
+691 
-698 S
+698 

>member
-1 MSIIK
+1 MRLPTLFRRAAVQRVAFSARLWYFIHDCRIFYGVSIIK
-6 RFSLLLC
+6 RFFLLLC

-77 AQKTVEDGY
+77 AQKIAEDGY

-99 SRTFTVTYTLS
+99 GRTFTVTYTLS

-213 AAAFCILFALLALGY
+213 AAAFCILFAVLALGY
-228 WFLTL
+228 WFVTL
-233 RSPRLSVSSRSL
+233 RSARLSVSSRSL

-378 LLPFLIGLLAA
+378 LPLRWLLLALCFVLGAAMSACVQLAAIRWYLRRVPVLALGGACAVAMLVLGNLSGTFPLMLLAA
-389 LLAQRPIALCTNRLH
+389 ALSALTGVLTRHGGQRSRAGGRLLGQVLGFRQFLRRVTPSHLLMRLQRDPQYFYRTLPYAEAMGLGAAFARKFGDTELDPCEWYNEPNL
-404 APRTLA
+404 PRTAEGFYEKLKE
-410 AFFCTLLLFAL
+410 TLAL
-421 LGSALFFLGRV
+421 LN
-432 LFGELS
+432 LS
-438 GFLREIPSLLSSIS
+438 I
-452 VPLASIKLR
+452 
-461 LYALAGRLP
+461 
-470 DGLGTGL
+470 
-477 RASLDQF
+477 Q
-484 FQSSGAFGAR
+484 
-494 AYEWLFHQASS
+494 
-505 FLSHLPG
+505 
-512 VVLFAVAAIVSSFML
+512 
-527 AAQLPQLRRSFAAHL
+527 
-542 PQLARGKLASAL
+542 
-554 GHIRAALG
+554 
-562 WLLAQLKLMGVT
+562 
-574 FLILTAGFL
+574 
-583 LLRTE
+583 
-588 YPLLFA
+588 
-594 LLTTLI
+594 
-600 DALPVFGTGTV
+600 
-611 LIPWALLEFLH
+611 
-622 GNTACGVGFLILY
+622 C
-635 AVAALTRQTLEPRLV
+635 
-650 GQQIGLAPIFTLLAL
+650 
-665 YAGYKTIGVPGM
+665 
-677 ILFPICAVLFRQLW
+677 
-691 DHSGLQN
+691 
-698 S
+698 

>member
-6 RFSLLLC
+6 RFFLLLF

-70 ASIAGYR
+70 ASIAGYH

-151 PGFSSG
+151 PSFSSG

-213 AAAFCILFALLALGY
+213 AAAFCILFAVLALGY
-228 WFLTL
+228 WFVTL

-378 LLPFLIGLLAA
+378 LPLRWLVLVLCFVLGAAMSACVQLAAIRWYLRHVPVLALGGVCAVAMLVLGNLSGTFPLMLLAA
-389 LLAQRPIALCTNRLH
+389 ALSALTGVLTRHGGQRSRAGGRLLGQVLGFRQFLRRVTPSHLLMRLQRDPQYFYRTLPYAEAMGLGAMFARKFGDTELDPCEWYNEPNL
-404 APRTLA
+404 PRTAEGFYEKLKE
-410 AFFCTLLLFAL
+410 TLAL
-421 LGSALFFLGRV
+421 LN
-432 LFGELS
+432 LS
-438 GFLREIPSLLSSIS
+438 I
-452 VPLASIKLR
+452 
-461 LYALAGRLP
+461 
-470 DGLGTGL
+470 
-477 RASLDQF
+477 Q
-484 FQSSGAFGAR
+484 
-494 AYEWLFHQASS
+494 
-505 FLSHLPG
+505 
-512 VVLFAVAAIVSSFML
+512 
-527 AAQLPQLRRSFAAHL
+527 
-542 PQLARGKLASAL
+542 
-554 GHIRAALG
+554 
-562 WLLAQLKLMGVT
+562 
-574 FLILTAGFL
+574 
-583 LLRTE
+583 
-588 YPLLFA
+588 
-594 LLTTLI
+594 
-600 DALPVFGTGTV
+600 
-611 LIPWALLEFLH
+611 
-622 GNTACGVGFLILY
+622 C
-635 AVAALTRQTLEPRLV
+635 
-650 GQQIGLAPIFTLLAL
+650 
-665 YAGYKTIGVPGM
+665 
-677 ILFPICAVLFRQLW
+677 
-691 DHSGLQN
+691 
-698 S
+698 

>member
-6 RFSLLLC
+6 RFLLLLF

-77 AQKTVEDGY
+77 AQKIAEDGY

-99 SRTFTVTYTLS
+99 GRTFTVTYTLS

-339 FWGRRLYERGSGNVL
+339 FWGRRLYERRSGNVL

-378 LLPFLIGLLAA
+378 LPLRWLVLALCFVLGAAMSACVQLAAIRWYLRRVPVLALGGVCAVAMLVLGNLSGTFPLMLLAA
-389 LLAQRPIALCTNRLH
+389 ALSALTGVLTRHGGQRSRAGGRLLGQVLGFRQFLRRVTPSHLLMRLQRDPQYFYRTLPYAEAMGLGAMFARKFGDTELDPCEWYNEPNL
-404 APRTLA
+404 PRTAEGFYEKLKE
-410 AFFCTLLLFAL
+410 TLAL
-421 LGSALFFLGRV
+421 LN
-432 LFGELS
+432 LS
-438 GFLREIPSLLSSIS
+438 I
-452 VPLASIKLR
+452 
-461 LYALAGRLP
+461 
-470 DGLGTGL
+470 
-477 RASLDQF
+477 Q
-484 FQSSGAFGAR
+484 
-494 AYEWLFHQASS
+494 
-505 FLSHLPG
+505 
-512 VVLFAVAAIVSSFML
+512 
-527 AAQLPQLRRSFAAHL
+527 
-542 PQLARGKLASAL
+542 
-554 GHIRAALG
+554 
-562 WLLAQLKLMGVT
+562 
-574 FLILTAGFL
+574 
-583 LLRTE
+583 
-588 YPLLFA
+588 
-594 LLTTLI
+594 
-600 DALPVFGTGTV
+600 
-611 LIPWALLEFLH
+611 
-622 GNTACGVGFLILY
+622 C
-635 AVAALTRQTLEPRLV
+635 
-650 GQQIGLAPIFTLLAL
+650 
-665 YAGYKTIGVPGM
+665 
-677 ILFPICAVLFRQLW
+677 
-691 DHSGLQN
+691 
-698 S
+698 

>member
-6 RFSLLLC
+6 RFLLLLF

-70 ASIAGYR
+70 ASIAGYH

-213 AAAFCILFALLALGY
+213 AAAFCILFAVLALGY

-378 LLPFLIGLLAA
+378 LPLRWLVLVLCFVLGAAMSACVQLAAIRWYLRRVPVLALGGVCAVAVLVLGNLSGTFPLMLLAA
-389 LLAQRPIALCTNRLH
+389 ALSALTGVLTRHGGQRSRAGGRLLGQVLGFRQFLRRVTPSHLLMRLQRDPQYFYRTLPYAEAMGLGAMFARKFGDTELDPCEWYNEPNL
-404 APRTLA
+404 PRTAEGFYEKLKE
-410 AFFCTLLLFAL
+410 TLAL
-421 LGSALFFLGRV
+421 LN
-432 LFGELS
+432 LS
-438 GFLREIPSLLSSIS
+438 I
-452 VPLASIKLR
+452 
-461 LYALAGRLP
+461 
-470 DGLGTGL
+470 
-477 RASLDQF
+477 Q
-484 FQSSGAFGAR
+484 
-494 AYEWLFHQASS
+494 
-505 FLSHLPG
+505 
-512 VVLFAVAAIVSSFML
+512 
-527 AAQLPQLRRSFAAHL
+527 
-542 PQLARGKLASAL
+542 
-554 GHIRAALG
+554 
-562 WLLAQLKLMGVT
+562 
-574 FLILTAGFL
+574 
-583 LLRTE
+583 
-588 YPLLFA
+588 
-594 LLTTLI
+594 
-600 DALPVFGTGTV
+600 
-611 LIPWALLEFLH
+611 
-622 GNTACGVGFLILY
+622 C
-635 AVAALTRQTLEPRLV
+635 
-650 GQQIGLAPIFTLLAL
+650 
-665 YAGYKTIGVPGM
+665 
-677 ILFPICAVLFRQLW
+677 
-691 DHSGLQN
+691 
-698 S
+698 

>member
-6 RFSLLLC
+6 RFLLLLF

-70 ASIAGYR
+70 ASIAGYH

-213 AAAFCILFALLALGY
+213 AAAFCILFAVLALGY
-228 WFLTL
+228 WFVTL

-378 LLPFLIGLLAA
+378 LPLRWLVLALCFVLGAAMSACVQLAAIRWYLRHVPVLALGGACAVAMLVLGNLSGTFPLMLLAA
-389 LLAQRPIALCTNRLH
+389 ALSALTGVLTRHGGQRSRAGGRLLGQVLGFRQFLRRVTPSHLLMRLQRDPQYFYRTLPYAEAMGLGAMFARKFGDTELDPCEWYNEPNL
-404 APRTLA
+404 PRTAEGFYEKLKE
-410 AFFCTLLLFAL
+410 TLAL
-421 LGSALFFLGRV
+421 LN
-432 LFGELS
+432 LS
-438 GFLREIPSLLSSIS
+438 I
-452 VPLASIKLR
+452 
-461 LYALAGRLP
+461 
-470 DGLGTGL
+470 
-477 RASLDQF
+477 Q
-484 FQSSGAFGAR
+484 
-494 AYEWLFHQASS
+494 
-505 FLSHLPG
+505 
-512 VVLFAVAAIVSSFML
+512 
-527 AAQLPQLRRSFAAHL
+527 
-542 PQLARGKLASAL
+542 
-554 GHIRAALG
+554 
-562 WLLAQLKLMGVT
+562 
-574 FLILTAGFL
+574 
-583 LLRTE
+583 
-588 YPLLFA
+588 
-594 LLTTLI
+594 
-600 DALPVFGTGTV
+600 
-611 LIPWALLEFLH
+611 
-622 GNTACGVGFLILY
+622 C
-635 AVAALTRQTLEPRLV
+635 
-650 GQQIGLAPIFTLLAL
+650 
-665 YAGYKTIGVPGM
+665 
-677 ILFPICAVLFRQLW
+677 
-691 DHSGLQN
+691 
-698 S
+698 

>member
-6 RFSLLLC
+6 RFLLLLF

-70 ASIAGYR
+70 ASIAGYH

-213 AAAFCILFALLALGY
+213 AAAFCILFAVLALGY

-378 LLPFLIGLLAA
+378 LPLRWLVLALCFVLGAAMSACVQLAAIRWYLRHVPVLALGGACAVAMLVLGNLSGTFPLMLLAA
-389 LLAQRPIALCTNRLH
+389 ALSALTGVLTRHGGQRSRAGGRLLGQVLGFRQFLRRVTPSHLLMRVQRDPQYFYRTLPYAEAMGLGAMFARKFGDTELDPCEWYNEPNL
-404 APRTLA
+404 PRTAEGFYEKLKE
-410 AFFCTLLLFAL
+410 TLAL
-421 LGSALFFLGRV
+421 LN
-432 LFGELS
+432 LS
-438 GFLREIPSLLSSIS
+438 I
-452 VPLASIKLR
+452 
-461 LYALAGRLP
+461 
-470 DGLGTGL
+470 
-477 RASLDQF
+477 Q
-484 FQSSGAFGAR
+484 
-494 AYEWLFHQASS
+494 
-505 FLSHLPG
+505 
-512 VVLFAVAAIVSSFML
+512 
-527 AAQLPQLRRSFAAHL
+527 
-542 PQLARGKLASAL
+542 
-554 GHIRAALG
+554 
-562 WLLAQLKLMGVT
+562 
-574 FLILTAGFL
+574 
-583 LLRTE
+583 
-588 YPLLFA
+588 
-594 LLTTLI
+594 
-600 DALPVFGTGTV
+600 
-611 LIPWALLEFLH
+611 
-622 GNTACGVGFLILY
+622 C
-635 AVAALTRQTLEPRLV
+635 
-650 GQQIGLAPIFTLLAL
+650 
-665 YAGYKTIGVPGM
+665 
-677 ILFPICAVLFRQLW
+677 
-691 DHSGLQN
+691 
-698 S
+698 

>member
-6 RFSLLLC
+6 RFLLLLF

-77 AQKTVEDGY
+77 AQKIVEDGY

-99 SRTFTVTYTLS
+99 GRTFTVTYTLS

-213 AAAFCILFALLALGY
+213 AAAFCILFAVLALGY
-228 WFLTL
+228 WFVTL

-378 LLPFLIGLLAA
+378 LPLRWLVLVLCFVLGAAMSACVQLAAIRWYLRHVPVLALGGVCAVAMLVLGNLSGTFPLMLLAA
-389 LLAQRPIALCTNRLH
+389 ALSALTGVLTRHGGQRSRAGGRLLGQVLGFRQFLRRVTPSHLLMRLQRDPQYFYRTLPYAEAMGLGAMFARKFGDTELDPCEWYNEPNL
-404 APRTLA
+404 PRTAEGFYEKLKE
-410 AFFCTLLLFAL
+410 TLAL
-421 LGSALFFLGRV
+421 LN
-432 LFGELS
+432 LS
-438 GFLREIPSLLSSIS
+438 I
-452 VPLASIKLR
+452 
-461 LYALAGRLP
+461 
-470 DGLGTGL
+470 
-477 RASLDQF
+477 Q
-484 FQSSGAFGAR
+484 
-494 AYEWLFHQASS
+494 
-505 FLSHLPG
+505 
-512 VVLFAVAAIVSSFML
+512 
-527 AAQLPQLRRSFAAHL
+527 
-542 PQLARGKLASAL
+542 
-554 GHIRAALG
+554 
-562 WLLAQLKLMGVT
+562 
-574 FLILTAGFL
+574 
-583 LLRTE
+583 
-588 YPLLFA
+588 
-594 LLTTLI
+594 
-600 DALPVFGTGTV
+600 
-611 LIPWALLEFLH
+611 
-622 GNTACGVGFLILY
+622 C
-635 AVAALTRQTLEPRLV
+635 
-650 GQQIGLAPIFTLLAL
+650 
-665 YAGYKTIGVPGM
+665 
-677 ILFPICAVLFRQLW
+677 
-691 DHSGLQN
+691 
-698 S
+698 

>member
-6 RFSLLLC
+6 RFFLLLF

-55 IEQSLTIPLGANAKR
+55 IEQSLTIPLGANVKR

-213 AAAFCILFALLALGY
+213 AAAFCILFAVLALGY
-228 WFLTL
+228 WFVTL

-378 LLPFLIGLLAA
+378 LPLRWLVLVLCFVLGAAMSACVQLAAIRWYLRRVPVLALGGVCAVAMLVLGNLSGTFPLMLLAA
-389 LLAQRPIALCTNRLH
+389 ALSALTGVLTRHGGQRSRAGGRLLGQVLGFRQFLRRVTPSHLLMRLQRDPQYFYRTLPYAEAMGLGAMFARKFGDTELDPCEWYNEPNL
-404 APRTLA
+404 PRTAEGFYEKLKE
-410 AFFCTLLLFAL
+410 TLAL
-421 LGSALFFLGRV
+421 LD
-432 LFGELS
+432 LS
-438 GFLREIPSLLSSIS
+438 
-452 VPLASIKLR
+452 
-461 LYALAGRLP
+461 
-470 DGLGTGL
+470 
-477 RASLDQF
+477 
-484 FQSSGAFGAR
+484 
-494 AYEWLFHQASS
+494 
-505 FLSHLPG
+505 
-512 VVLFAVAAIVSSFML
+512 
-527 AAQLPQLRRSFAAHL
+527 
-542 PQLARGKLASAL
+542 
-554 GHIRAALG
+554 IR
-562 WLLAQLKLMGVT
+562 
-574 FLILTAGFL
+574 
-583 LLRTE
+583 
-588 YPLLFA
+588 
-594 LLTTLI
+594 
-600 DALPVFGTGTV
+600 
-611 LIPWALLEFLH
+611 
-622 GNTACGVGFLILY
+622 C
-635 AVAALTRQTLEPRLV
+635 
-650 GQQIGLAPIFTLLAL
+650 
-665 YAGYKTIGVPGM
+665 
-677 ILFPICAVLFRQLW
+677 
-691 DHSGLQN
+691 
-698 S
+698 

>member
-6 RFSLLLC
+6 RFLLLLF

-70 ASIAGYR
+70 ASIAGYH

-151 PGFSSG
+151 PSFSSG

-213 AAAFCILFALLALGY
+213 AAAFCILFAVLALGY
-228 WFLTL
+228 WFVTL

-378 LLPFLIGLLAA
+378 LPLRWLVLALCFVLGAAMSACVQLAAIRWYLRHVPVLALGGVCAVAMLVLGNLSGTFPLMLLAA
-389 LLAQRPIALCTNRLH
+389 ALSALTGVLTRHGGQRSRAGGRLLGQVLGFRQFLRRVTPSHLLMRLQRDPQYFYRTLPYAEAMGLGAMFARKFGDTELDPCEWYNEPNL
-404 APRTLA
+404 PRTAEGFYEKLKE
-410 AFFCTLLLFAL
+410 TLAL
-421 LGSALFFLGRV
+421 LN
-432 LFGELS
+432 LS
-438 GFLREIPSLLSSIS
+438 I
-452 VPLASIKLR
+452 
-461 LYALAGRLP
+461 
-470 DGLGTGL
+470 
-477 RASLDQF
+477 Q
-484 FQSSGAFGAR
+484 
-494 AYEWLFHQASS
+494 
-505 FLSHLPG
+505 
-512 VVLFAVAAIVSSFML
+512 
-527 AAQLPQLRRSFAAHL
+527 
-542 PQLARGKLASAL
+542 
-554 GHIRAALG
+554 
-562 WLLAQLKLMGVT
+562 
-574 FLILTAGFL
+574 
-583 LLRTE
+583 
-588 YPLLFA
+588 
-594 LLTTLI
+594 
-600 DALPVFGTGTV
+600 
-611 LIPWALLEFLH
+611 
-622 GNTACGVGFLILY
+622 C
-635 AVAALTRQTLEPRLV
+635 
-650 GQQIGLAPIFTLLAL
+650 
-665 YAGYKTIGVPGM
+665 
-677 ILFPICAVLFRQLW
+677 
-691 DHSGLQN
+691 
-698 S
+698 

>member
-6 RFSLLLC
+6 RFLLLLF

-70 ASIAGYR
+70 ASIAGYH

-86 TLFQLKDDAGFAG
+86 TLFQLKDDAGFTG

-110 GLVTET
+110 GLVSET

-213 AAAFCILFALLALGY
+213 AAAFCILFAVLALGY
-228 WFLTL
+228 WFVTL

-378 LLPFLIGLLAA
+378 LPLRWLVLALCFVLGAAMSACVQLAAIRWYLRRVPVLALGGACAVAMLVLGNLSGTFPLMLLAA
-389 LLAQRPIALCTNRLH
+389 ALSALTGVLTRHGGQRSRAGGRLLGQVLGFRQFLRRVTPSHLLMRLQRDPQYFYRTLPYAEAMGLGAMFARKFGDTELDPCEWYNEPNL
-404 APRTLA
+404 PRTAEGFYEKLKE
-410 AFFCTLLLFAL
+410 TLAL
-421 LGSALFFLGRV
+421 LN
-432 LFGELS
+432 LS
-438 GFLREIPSLLSSIS
+438 I
-452 VPLASIKLR
+452 
-461 LYALAGRLP
+461 
-470 DGLGTGL
+470 
-477 RASLDQF
+477 Q
-484 FQSSGAFGAR
+484 
-494 AYEWLFHQASS
+494 
-505 FLSHLPG
+505 
-512 VVLFAVAAIVSSFML
+512 
-527 AAQLPQLRRSFAAHL
+527 
-542 PQLARGKLASAL
+542 
-554 GHIRAALG
+554 
-562 WLLAQLKLMGVT
+562 
-574 FLILTAGFL
+574 
-583 LLRTE
+583 
-588 YPLLFA
+588 
-594 LLTTLI
+594 
-600 DALPVFGTGTV
+600 
-611 LIPWALLEFLH
+611 
-622 GNTACGVGFLILY
+622 C
-635 AVAALTRQTLEPRLV
+635 
-650 GQQIGLAPIFTLLAL
+650 
-665 YAGYKTIGVPGM
+665 
-677 ILFPICAVLFRQLW
+677 
-691 DHSGLQN
+691 
-698 S
+698 

>member
-6 RFSLLLC
+6 RFLLLLF

-70 ASIAGYR
+70 ASIAGYH

-213 AAAFCILFALLALGY
+213 AAAFCILFAVLALGY

-378 LLPFLIGLLAA
+378 LPLRWLVLALCFVLGAAMSACVQLAAIRWYLRHVPVLALGGVCAVAMLVLGNLSGTFPLMLLAA
-389 LLAQRPIALCTNRLH
+389 ALSALTGVLTRHGGQRSRAGGRLLGQVLGFRQFLRRVTPSHLLMRLQRDPQYFYRTLPYAEAMGLGAMFARKFGDTELDPCEWYNEPNL
-404 APRTLA
+404 PRTAEGFYEKLKE
-410 AFFCTLLLFAL
+410 TLAL
-421 LGSALFFLGRV
+421 LN
-432 LFGELS
+432 LS
-438 GFLREIPSLLSSIS
+438 I
-452 VPLASIKLR
+452 
-461 LYALAGRLP
+461 
-470 DGLGTGL
+470 
-477 RASLDQF
+477 Q
-484 FQSSGAFGAR
+484 
-494 AYEWLFHQASS
+494 
-505 FLSHLPG
+505 
-512 VVLFAVAAIVSSFML
+512 
-527 AAQLPQLRRSFAAHL
+527 
-542 PQLARGKLASAL
+542 
-554 GHIRAALG
+554 
-562 WLLAQLKLMGVT
+562 
-574 FLILTAGFL
+574 
-583 LLRTE
+583 
-588 YPLLFA
+588 
-594 LLTTLI
+594 
-600 DALPVFGTGTV
+600 
-611 LIPWALLEFLH
+611 
-622 GNTACGVGFLILY
+622 C
-635 AVAALTRQTLEPRLV
+635 
-650 GQQIGLAPIFTLLAL
+650 
-665 YAGYKTIGVPGM
+665 
-677 ILFPICAVLFRQLW
+677 
-691 DHSGLQN
+691 
-698 S
+698 

>member
-6 RFSLLLC
+6 RFLLLLF

-77 AQKTVEDGY
+77 AQKIAEDGY

-99 SRTFTVTYTLS
+99 GRTFTVTYTLS

-354 VMRALAALCSGVA
+354 AMRALAALCSGVA

-378 LLPFLIGLLAA
+378 LPLRWLVLALCFVLGAAMSACVQLAAIRWYLRHVPVLALGGACAVAMLVLGNLSGTFPLMLLAA
-389 LLAQRPIALCTNRLH
+389 ALSALTGVLTRHGGQRSRAGGRLLGQVLGFRQFLRRVTPSHLLMRLQRDPQYFYRTLPYAEAMGLGAMFARKFGDTELDPCEWYNEPNL
-404 APRTLA
+404 PRTAEGFYEKLKE
-410 AFFCTLLLFAL
+410 TLAL
-421 LGSALFFLGRV
+421 LN
-432 LFGELS
+432 LS
-438 GFLREIPSLLSSIS
+438 I
-452 VPLASIKLR
+452 
-461 LYALAGRLP
+461 
-470 DGLGTGL
+470 
-477 RASLDQF
+477 Q
-484 FQSSGAFGAR
+484 
-494 AYEWLFHQASS
+494 
-505 FLSHLPG
+505 
-512 VVLFAVAAIVSSFML
+512 
-527 AAQLPQLRRSFAAHL
+527 
-542 PQLARGKLASAL
+542 
-554 GHIRAALG
+554 
-562 WLLAQLKLMGVT
+562 
-574 FLILTAGFL
+574 
-583 LLRTE
+583 
-588 YPLLFA
+588 
-594 LLTTLI
+594 
-600 DALPVFGTGTV
+600 
-611 LIPWALLEFLH
+611 
-622 GNTACGVGFLILY
+622 C
-635 AVAALTRQTLEPRLV
+635 
-650 GQQIGLAPIFTLLAL
+650 
-665 YAGYKTIGVPGM
+665 
-677 ILFPICAVLFRQLW
+677 
-691 DHSGLQN
+691 
-698 S
+698 

>member
-6 RFSLLLC
+6 RFFLLLF

-70 ASIAGYR
+70 ASIAGYH

-151 PGFSSG
+151 PSFSSG

-213 AAAFCILFALLALGY
+213 AAAFCILFAVLALGY
-228 WFLTL
+228 WFVTL

-378 LLPFLIGLLAA
+378 LPLRWLVLALCFVLGAAMSACVQLAAIRWYPRHVPVLALGGVCAVAMLVLGNLSGTFPLMLLAA
-389 LLAQRPIALCTNRLH
+389 ALSALTGVLTRHGGQRSRAGGRLLGQVLGFRQFLRRVTPSHLLMRLQRDPQYFYRTLPYAEAMGLGAMFARKFGDTELDPCEWYNEPNL
-404 APRTLA
+404 PRTAEGFYEKLKE
-410 AFFCTLLLFAL
+410 TLAL
-421 LGSALFFLGRV
+421 LN
-432 LFGELS
+432 LS
-438 GFLREIPSLLSSIS
+438 I
-452 VPLASIKLR
+452 
-461 LYALAGRLP
+461 
-470 DGLGTGL
+470 
-477 RASLDQF
+477 Q
-484 FQSSGAFGAR
+484 
-494 AYEWLFHQASS
+494 
-505 FLSHLPG
+505 
-512 VVLFAVAAIVSSFML
+512 
-527 AAQLPQLRRSFAAHL
+527 
-542 PQLARGKLASAL
+542 
-554 GHIRAALG
+554 
-562 WLLAQLKLMGVT
+562 
-574 FLILTAGFL
+574 
-583 LLRTE
+583 
-588 YPLLFA
+588 
-594 LLTTLI
+594 
-600 DALPVFGTGTV
+600 
-611 LIPWALLEFLH
+611 
-622 GNTACGVGFLILY
+622 C
-635 AVAALTRQTLEPRLV
+635 
-650 GQQIGLAPIFTLLAL
+650 
-665 YAGYKTIGVPGM
+665 
-677 ILFPICAVLFRQLW
+677 
-691 DHSGLQN
+691 
-698 S
+698 

>member
-6 RFSLLLC
+6 RFLLLLF

-70 ASIAGYR
+70 ASIAGYH

-151 PGFSSG
+151 PSFSSG

-228 WFLTL
+228 WFVTL

-378 LLPFLIGLLAA
+378 LPLRWLVLALCFVLGAAMSACVQLAAIRWYLRHVPVLALGGACAVAMLVLGNLSGTFPLMLLAA
-389 LLAQRPIALCTNRLH
+389 ALSALTGVLTRHGGQRSRAGGRLLGQVLGFRQFLRRVTPSHLLMRLQRDPQYFYRTLPYAEAMGLGAMFARKFGDTELDPCEWYNEPNL
-404 APRTLA
+404 PRTAEGFYEKLKE
-410 AFFCTLLLFAL
+410 TLAL
-421 LGSALFFLGRV
+421 LN
-432 LFGELS
+432 LS
-438 GFLREIPSLLSSIS
+438 I
-452 VPLASIKLR
+452 
-461 LYALAGRLP
+461 
-470 DGLGTGL
+470 
-477 RASLDQF
+477 Q
-484 FQSSGAFGAR
+484 
-494 AYEWLFHQASS
+494 
-505 FLSHLPG
+505 
-512 VVLFAVAAIVSSFML
+512 
-527 AAQLPQLRRSFAAHL
+527 
-542 PQLARGKLASAL
+542 
-554 GHIRAALG
+554 
-562 WLLAQLKLMGVT
+562 
-574 FLILTAGFL
+574 
-583 LLRTE
+583 
-588 YPLLFA
+588 
-594 LLTTLI
+594 
-600 DALPVFGTGTV
+600 
-611 LIPWALLEFLH
+611 
-622 GNTACGVGFLILY
+622 C
-635 AVAALTRQTLEPRLV
+635 
-650 GQQIGLAPIFTLLAL
+650 
-665 YAGYKTIGVPGM
+665 
-677 ILFPICAVLFRQLW
+677 
-691 DHSGLQN
+691 
-698 S
+698 

>member
-1 MSIIK
+1 MPS
-6 RFSLLLC
+6 RAFWAAC
-13 LLLALTTGAAAAG
+13 LRILAAA
-26 TITDLRTDCLVAGNG
+26 
-41 SCQVTQTVTIEFTG
+41 
-55 IEQSLTIPLGANAKR
+55 LG
-70 ASIAGYR
+70 
-77 AQKTVEDGY
+77 VF
-86 TLFQLKDDAGFAG
+86 LFV
-99 SRTFTVTYTLS
+99 R
-110 GLVTET
+110 
-116 DGEQTLNLPLL
+116 
-127 CPKWDYPI
+127 
-135 EHFSF
+135 
-140 TVTMP
+140 
-145 KDIETV
+145 
-151 PGFSSG
+151 
-157 YYGDVI
+157 
-163 EDYMT
+163 
-168 AARQGAVLLGDLD
+168 
-181 TALKD
+181 
-186 HESLTMTLALGP
+186 
-198 RYFTGTYSGWSANWV
+198 
-213 AAAFCILFALLALGY
+213 
-228 WFLTL
+228 
-233 RSPRLSVSSRSL
+233 
-245 PPDSALPCDLPFLLA
+245 
-260 GAKPDFNMLLCHWAS
+260 
-275 LGYLSIAVD
+275 
-284 PQGHVSLLR
+284 
-293 HMYMGNERRGLECK
+293 
-307 LFAALFARADR
+307 
-318 CDGASIHYKNTAK
+318 
-331 SAAGALAR
+331 
-339 FWGRRLYERGSGNVL
+339 
-354 VMRALAALCSGVA
+354 
-367 LLSAASFLLPV
+367 FLLPV
-378 LLPFLIGLLAA
+378 LLPFLIGLLVA

-494 AYEWLFHQASS
+494 AYEWLFHQASR

-554 GHIRAALG
+554 GHIRAALGG

-691 DHSGLQN
+691 DDSGLQD

>member
-6 RFSLLLC
+6 RFLLLLF

-77 AQKTVEDGY
+77 AQKIVEDGY

-99 SRTFTVTYTLS
+99 GRTFTVTYTLS

-213 AAAFCILFALLALGY
+213 AAAFCILFAVLALGY
-228 WFLTL
+228 WFVTL

-307 LFAALFARADR
+307 LFASLFARADR

-339 FWGRRLYERGSGNVL
+339 FWGRRLYERRSGNVL

-378 LLPFLIGLLAA
+378 LPLRWLVLALCFVLGAAMSACVQLAAIRWYLRHVPVLALGGACAVAMLVLGNLSGTFPLMLLAA
-389 LLAQRPIALCTNRLH
+389 ALSALTGVLTRHGGQRSRAGGRLLGQVLGFRQFLRRVTPSHLLMRLQRDPQYFYRTLPYAEAMGLGAMFARKFGDTELDPCEWYNEPNL
-404 APRTLA
+404 PRTAEGFYEKLKE
-410 AFFCTLLLFAL
+410 TLAL
-421 LGSALFFLGRV
+421 LN
-432 LFGELS
+432 LS
-438 GFLREIPSLLSSIS
+438 I
-452 VPLASIKLR
+452 
-461 LYALAGRLP
+461 
-470 DGLGTGL
+470 
-477 RASLDQF
+477 Q
-484 FQSSGAFGAR
+484 
-494 AYEWLFHQASS
+494 
-505 FLSHLPG
+505 
-512 VVLFAVAAIVSSFML
+512 
-527 AAQLPQLRRSFAAHL
+527 
-542 PQLARGKLASAL
+542 
-554 GHIRAALG
+554 
-562 WLLAQLKLMGVT
+562 
-574 FLILTAGFL
+574 
-583 LLRTE
+583 
-588 YPLLFA
+588 
-594 LLTTLI
+594 
-600 DALPVFGTGTV
+600 
-611 LIPWALLEFLH
+611 
-622 GNTACGVGFLILY
+622 C
-635 AVAALTRQTLEPRLV
+635 
-650 GQQIGLAPIFTLLAL
+650 
-665 YAGYKTIGVPGM
+665 
-677 ILFPICAVLFRQLW
+677 
-691 DHSGLQN
+691 
-698 S
+698 